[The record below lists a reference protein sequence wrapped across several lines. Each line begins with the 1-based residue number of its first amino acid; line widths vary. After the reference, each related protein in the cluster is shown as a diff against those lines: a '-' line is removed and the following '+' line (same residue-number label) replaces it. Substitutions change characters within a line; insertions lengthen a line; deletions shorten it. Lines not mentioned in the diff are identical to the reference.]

1 MNISSL
7 IEDRGYEVEAN
18 QIKNNQE
25 TNTFEPIFQTFTV
38 KCEKKL
44 SSQIK
49 SVLKTWKGK
58 AFYYVNEDLLYLF
71 KSNSTEQDF
80 FLKILHSMAIFLQ
93 NGISASFFD
102 IYIYDVKITKIPKF
116 KKKSGLDT
124 KTIGTIDYITFIL
137 KCSVT
142 FPSEKPEIHW

>member
-7 IEDRGYEVEAN
+7 IEDSRYSVGKN
-18 QIKNNQE
+18 QIKSNHE
-25 TNTFEPIFQTFTV
+25 LDTFEPIFQTFTV

-49 SVLKTWKGK
+49 AVLKTWKGK
-58 AFYYVNEDLLYLF
+58 AFYYANEDLLYLF

-80 FLKILHSMAIFLQ
+80 FLKILHSMAIFIQ
-93 NGISASFFD
+93 NATSASFFD
-102 IYIYDVKITKIPKF
+102 IYIYDVNINRISRF
-116 KKKSGLDT
+116 KKSSSLHAKNIEMLDS
-124 KTIGTIDYITFIL
+124 ITFTL

-142 FPSEKPEIHW
+142 SPPEKPEIPW

>member
-124 KTIGTIDYITFIL
+124 KTIATVDYITFIL

-142 FPSEKPEIHW
+142 FPAEKPEIHW

>member
-7 IEDRGYEVEAN
+7 IEDRGYEVEIN
-18 QIKNNQE
+18 QIKNTQE

-38 KCEKKL
+38 KCEKRL
-44 SSQIK
+44 SARVK

-71 KSNSTEQDF
+71 KSNSVEQNF

-93 NGISASFFD
+93 NAISASFFD
-102 IYIYDVKITKIPKF
+102 IYISDVKITKIPRI
-116 KKKSGLDT
+116 STLNT
-124 KTIGTIDYITFIL
+124 KNIAMVDFITFTL

-142 FPSEKPEIHW
+142 LPSEKPEIHW

>member
-7 IEDRGYEVEAN
+7 IEDRGYEVEIN
-18 QIKNNQE
+18 QIKNSQE

-38 KCEKKL
+38 KCESKL
-44 SSQIK
+44 SLQLK

-71 KSNSTEQDF
+71 KSNSAEQDF

-93 NGISASFFD
+93 NAISASFFD
-102 IYIYDVKITKIPKF
+102 IYIYDVKITKIPRF
-116 KKKSGLDT
+116 KKTNKLNTKSTETVDF
-124 KTIGTIDYITFIL
+124 ITFTL

-142 FPSEKPEIHW
+142 LPSEKPEIHW

>member
-7 IEDRGYEVEAN
+7 IEDRGYDVETN
-18 QIKNNQE
+18 QIKNSQE

-38 KCEKKL
+38 ECEKKL

-71 KSNSTEQDF
+71 KSNSVEQDF

-93 NGISASFFD
+93 NAISASFFD
-102 IYIYDVKITKIPKF
+102 IYIYDVKITKIPRF
-116 KKKSGLDT
+116 KKVNKMNT
-124 KTIGTIDYITFIL
+124 KPVATVDFITFTL

-142 FPSEKPEIHW
+142 LPSEKPEIHW

>member
-7 IEDRGYEVEAN
+7 IEDRGYEIEIN
-18 QIKNNQE
+18 QIKNSQE
-25 TNTFEPIFQTFTV
+25 TSAFEPIFQTFSV
-38 KCEKKL
+38 KCDKKL

-49 SVLKTWKGK
+49 SVLKTCKGK

-71 KSNSTEQDF
+71 KSNSDEQDF

-93 NGISASFFD
+93 NALSASFFD
-102 IYIYDVKITKIPKF
+102 IYIYDINITKIPRF
-116 KKKSGLDT
+116 KKVNSLNT
-124 KTIGTIDYITFIL
+124 KTIAMVDFITFTL

-142 FPSEKPEIHW
+142 PPSEKPEIHW

>member
-71 KSNSTEQDF
+71 KSHSTEQDF